1 MDKGKKTVFLDRDGV
16 INVQAAPHDYIR
28 KWSQFKFLPYVQEA
42 IKALNDQDFLI
53 ILVTNQRGVA
63 RGLMTMDDVYDIHRH
78 MQEALKQAG
87 AHVDDIYVCP
97 HEEGTCHCRKPD
109 IGLFLQAE
117 QDFPID
123 KSRSYMVGDSESDI
137 IAGKSYGVKTIAV
150 NKDFLGADFRC
161 KSLKE
166 AADKILEEEQ
176 K

>member
-1 MDKGKKTVFLDRDGV
+1 
-16 INVQAAPHDYIR
+16 
-28 KWSQFKFLPYVQEA
+28 
-42 IKALNDQDFLI
+42 
-53 ILVTNQRGVA
+53 
-63 RGLMTMDDVYDIHRH
+63 MTMDDVYDIHRH
-78 MQEALKQAG
+78 MQEALKRAG

-97 HEEGTCHCRKPD
+97 HEEGTCQCRKPD

-123 KSRSYMVGDSESDI
+123 KSHSYMVGDSESDI
-137 IAGKSYGVKTIAV
+137 IAGKRYGVKTIAV